1 MLGHFTFIKGGKGR
15 KERRKEGSEQER
27 CRRETEE
34 WADSQVKRL
43 DVP

>member
-1 MLGHFTFIKGGKGR
+1 MLAHFTLTKGGKGR

-27 CRRETEE
+27 GRRETEQWE
-34 WADSQVKRL
+34 NSQVKGL